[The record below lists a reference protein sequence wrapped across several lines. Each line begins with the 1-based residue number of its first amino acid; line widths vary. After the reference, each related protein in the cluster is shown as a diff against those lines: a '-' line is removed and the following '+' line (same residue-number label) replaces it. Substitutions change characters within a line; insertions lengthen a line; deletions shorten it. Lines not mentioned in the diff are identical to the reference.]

1 MSPTDPSSLVGG
13 AHASA
18 TVSQS
23 GAPLQ
28 PSPDT
33 SNAAAAQPVHWPDA
47 ARGHAFDAWLQS
59 VQQRFGLQPDSV
71 RLASAD
77 ASFRRY
83 LRVNSANSIYGPSL
97 IVMDAPPDKED
108 STAFV
113 SVAGLLQQAG
123 IHCPQVL
130 DWDQAHGFMLLSDL
144 GDQTMMQ
151 RIDPAAPPPLDVYLQ
166 AVDTLIAWQ
175 KASQPGVLPP
185 YDHALLR
192 REMDLFPQ
200 WYIAQHRKVALD
212 VAQNKVLDQAF
223 ETIIANNLSWPSV
236 YVHRDFMPRNL
247 MDGGRAH
254 PLGVLDFQDA
264 VYGPITYDIASLM
277 RDAFLSWEEDFCLDV
292 TVRYWQ
298 QARKAGLP
306 VGDDF
311 GEFYRAVEWMGLQ
324 RHIKI
329 AGIFARLTLRD
340 GKPKYVADTPRFIG
354 YIRATCGRYRE
365 LKPLLRLVEGIEGI
379 APPQAFSFGRV

>member
-1 MSPTDPSSLVGG
+1 M
-13 AHASA
+13 A
-18 TVSQS
+18 T
-23 GAPLQ
+23 
-28 PSPDT
+28 
-33 SNAAAAQPVHWPDA
+33 AAQPVHWPDA
-47 ARGHAFDAWLQS
+47 ARGHAFNAWLQS
-59 VQQRFGLQPDSV
+59 VQQRFGLQPGSV

-83 LRVNSANSIYGPSL
+83 LRVDSVSSNYGPSL

-108 STAFV
+108 SAAFV

-130 DWDQAHGFMLLSDL
+130 DWNQAQGFMLLGDL

-151 RIDPAAPPPLDVYLQ
+151 RIDPTAPPPLDVYLQ

-200 WYIAQHRKVALD
+200 WYIAQHRKVSLD
-212 VAQNKVLDQAF
+212 LAQNKVLEQAF

-247 MDGGRAH
+247 MDAGPAH

-340 GKPKYVADTPRFIG
+340 GKPKYLADTPRFIG

-379 APPQAFSFGRV
+379 EPPQAFSFGRV